1 MKVVS
6 VAVVWALSIYL
17 AGGAQIIG
25 GREATPH
32 SRPYMAYLSMVRG
45 TKCVSCGGFLVRNDF
60 IMTAAHCSSD
70 NITAILG
77 AHNMVQDENSQQII
91 PVAKSFPFP
100 DFCPREL
107 DNDIMLLKLRW
118 NATLNSAVGVLP
130 LPKKVRDVRVGRSCS
145 VAGWG
150 AMDTEG
156 EKPSPTLQEVNVTV
170 VRRLCAQTWGRQF
183 NEYKVCAAGPLKGGC
198 SVRPHQTPRRSAPAL
213 SELFVRLCVYVRLRP
228 AETQPQSAITV
239 SQLCPSQIKHEDW
252 QQRERTPVSS
262 LCALTGSK
270 QVYFRSSAV
279 LHRGS

>member
-198 SVRPHQTPRRSAPAL
+198 SGDSGAPLVCRGVAIGIL
-213 SELFVRLCVYVRLRP
+213 SFGGKPCGYF
-228 AETQPQSAITV
+228 
-239 SQLCPSQIKHEDW
+239 PSVFTKVAMYLDW
-252 QQRERTPVSS
+252 ARD
-262 LCALTGSK
+262 
-270 QVYFRSSAV
+270 V
-279 LHRGS
+279 LANN